1 VIIQQTTLLETMKN
15 IFYYHHVNHP
25 IYFELMGK
33 RSDIR
38 IEKVDATTPSAHM
51 DEVLAAAHAYQI
63 GSDRN
68 EMPPEYQAC
77 DALFR
82 RTPNL
87 LFVSTHGAGYDTI
100 DLAACTRA
108 GVLAMNQAGGN
119 AEAVAEHL
127 LGLMLCL
134 SKRIPETD
142 RFMRRQPGIKRVEF
156 MGRDLLERTVGI
168 VGLGHTGA
176 RIAELCRVAFRMRVL
191 AHDPYLDA
199 EQIARKGAVKVDLA
213 TVFREA
219 DYVLVC
225 CPLSDETA
233 GMVGAAQYALMKPGA
248 YFVTCA
254 RGGIHDEMALADAL
268 REKRIA
274 GAGLDV
280 WDPEPPLPT
289 HPLMQF
295 DNVLVSPHT
304 AGVTHESR
312 IKITTI
318 AVEQLL
324 GAFDGQR
331 PPRLLNPE
339 AWPMFCRRFEKV
351 FGKSPAMA

>member
-1 VIIQQTTLLETMKN
+1 MSAAMKN
-15 IFYYHHVNHP
+15 IFYYNHLNHP
-25 IYFELMGK
+25 VYLELMAK
-33 RSDIR
+33 RGDVR
-38 IEKVDATTPSAHM
+38 VQKVDARTSPADM
-51 DEVLAAAHAYQI
+51 NEVLASAHAYQI
-63 GSDRN
+63 GSDQN
-68 EMPPEYQAC
+68 EMPPDYQAC

-87 LFVSTHGAGYDTI
+87 LMVSTHGAGYDTI
-100 DLAACTRA
+100 DLAACTKA
-108 GVLAMNQAGGN
+108 GILAMNQAGGN
-119 AEAVAEHL
+119 AEAVGEHL
-127 LGLMLCL
+127 LGMMLCL
-134 SKRIPETD
+134 SKRIIETD
-142 RFMRRQPGIKRVEF
+142 RFMRREAGIKRVEF
-156 MGRDLLERTVGI
+156 MGHDLLGKTVGI
-168 VGLGHTGA
+168 VGLGHTGG
-176 RIAELCRVAFRMRVL
+176 RIAELCRTAFGMRVL
-191 AHDPYLDA
+191 ACDPYLDA
-199 EQIARKGAVKVDLA
+199 DAMADKGAEKVPLDA
-213 TVFREA
+213 VFREG

-225 CPLSDETA
+225 CPLSAETR

-248 YFVTCA
+248 FFVTCA
-254 RGGIHDEMALADAL
+254 RGGIHDEMALVDAL

-280 WDPEPPLPT
+280 WDPEPPLPS

-324 GAFDGQR
+324 GTFDGRR

-339 AWPMFCRRFEKV
+339 AWGAFSKRFEKI
-351 FGKSPAMA
+351 FGRLPEQA

>member
-1 VIIQQTTLLETMKN
+1 MSHRSKH
-15 IFYYHHVNHP
+15 IFYYNHLNHP
-25 IYFELMGK
+25 VYLELMG
-33 RSDIR
+33 RRDDVAVT
-38 IEKVDATTPSAHM
+38 KVDAGTPQARM
-51 DEVLAAAHAYQI
+51 AEVLASAHAYQI
-63 GSDRN
+63 GSDQN
-68 EMPPEYQAC
+68 EMPADFQAC

-87 LFVSTHGAGYDTI
+87 LMVSTHGAGYDTI
-100 DLAACTRA
+100 DLDACTRA
-108 GVLAMNQAGGN
+108 GILAMNQAGGN
-119 AEAVAEHL
+119 AEAVGEHL
-127 LGLMLCL
+127 LGMMLCL
-134 SKRIPETD
+134 SKRIIETD
-142 RFMRRQPGIKRVEF
+142 RFMRREPGIKRVEF
-156 MGRDLLERTVGI
+156 MGHDLLGKTVGI
-168 VGLGHTGA
+168 VGLGHTGG
-176 RIAELCRVAFRMRVL
+176 RIAELCRAAFGMRVL
-191 AHDPYLDA
+191 ACDPHLSAA
-199 EQIARKGAVKVDLA
+199 EIAKKGAEKTTLDV
-213 TVFREA
+213 VFREG

-225 CPLSDETA
+225 CPLSAETR

-248 YFVTCA
+248 FFITCA

-268 REKRIA
+268 RNKSIA

-280 WDPEPPLPT
+280 WDPEPPQPT

-324 GAFDGQR
+324 GAFDGKR

-339 AWPMFCRRFEKV
+339 AWPFFCRRFETV
-351 FGKSPAMA
+351 FGRLPEPA

>member
-1 VIIQQTTLLETMKN
+1 MPPSAKN
-15 IFYYHHVNHP
+15 IFYYDHLNHP
-25 IYFELMGK
+25 VYLELMSK
-33 RSDIR
+33 RPDANVV
-38 IEKVDATTPSAHM
+38 KVDAGTPPAQM
-51 DEVLAAAHAYQI
+51 DAVLAAAHAYQI
-63 GSDRN
+63 GSDQN

-77 DALFR
+77 DALFA

-100 DLAACTRA
+100 DLEACTRA
-108 GVLAMNQAGGN
+108 GILAMNQAGGN
-119 AEAVAEHL
+119 AEAVGEHL
-127 LGLMLCL
+127 LGMMLCL
-134 SKRIPETD
+134 SKRIIEAD
-142 RFMRRQPGIKRVEF
+142 RFMRREAGIKRVEF
-156 MGRDLLERTVGI
+156 MGNDLLGKTVGI
-168 VGLGHTGA
+168 AGLGHTGA
-176 RIAELCRVAFRMRVL
+176 RIAELCRTAFGMRVL
-191 AHDPYLDA
+191 ACDPYLGEA
-199 EQIARKGAVKVDLA
+199 EITRKGAQKVALDDL
-213 TVFREA
+213 FREG
-219 DYVLVC
+219 DFVLIC
-225 CPLSDETA
+225 CPLSAETR

-248 YFVTCA
+248 FFITCA
-254 RGGIHDEMALADAL
+254 RGGIHDETALTAAL

-280 WDPEPPLPT
+280 WEPEPPLPS

-331 PPRLLNPE
+331 PPRLLNPD
-339 AWPMFCRRFEKV
+339 AWPMFCKRFEKM
-351 FGKSPAMA
+351 FGRTPQVA

>member
-1 VIIQQTTLLETMKN
+1 MNHETKN
-15 IFYYHHVNHP
+15 VFYYHHLNHP
-25 IYFELMGK
+25 VYLELMGK
-33 RSDIR
+33 RNDVKIT
-38 IEKVDATTPSAHM
+38 KVDATTP
-51 DEVLAAAHAYQI
+51 ETLVNQVLANTHAYQI
-63 GSDRN
+63 GSDQN
-68 EMPPEYQAC
+68 EMPPDFQAC

-82 RTPNL
+82 RTPKL

-100 DLAACTRA
+100 DLDACNKA

-119 AEAVAEHL
+119 AEAVGEHL
-127 LGLMLCL
+127 LGMMLCL
-134 SKRIPETD
+134 SKRIIETD
-142 RFMRRQPGIKRVEF
+142 RFMRREPGIKRVEF
-156 MGRDLLERTVGI
+156 MGHDLLGKTVGI
-168 VGLGHTGA
+168 VGLGHTGG
-176 RIAELCRVAFRMRVL
+176 RIAELCRVAFGMKVL
-191 AHDPYLDA
+191 ACDPNLDA
-199 EQIARKGAVKVDLA
+199 AQIESKGAQKVALDA
-213 TVFREA
+213 VFREG

-225 CPLSDETA
+225 CPLNTQTR

-248 YFVTCA
+248 FFVTCA
-254 RGGIHDEMALADAL
+254 RGGIHDEAALAEAL
-268 REKRIA
+268 RRKSIA

-280 WDPEPPLPT
+280 WDPEPPLPS

-324 GAFDGQR
+324 GAFDGKR

-339 AWPMFCRRFEKV
+339 AWPKFSQRFEAM
-351 FGKSPAMA
+351 FGRVSRTN